1 MEQFKLQGSQLF
13 HSEWGI
19 TWKFNL
25 DGAPRWGEFWER
37 LVGIV
42 NCLKKLI
49 GNERLL
55 FTKLSTDLFEIE
67 NVLNN
72 QPLCFMYDDNVSE
85 VLTPNSLLYG
95 RKLEFVKKHVDE
107 GYFEVAEGNKFVA
120 EKKLQCKRFVKVFG

>member
-1 MEQFKLQGSQLF
+1 MGRILGK
-13 HSEWGI
+13 I
-19 TWKFNL
+19 
-25 DGAPRWGEFWER
+25 
-37 LVGIV
+37 GIV

-72 QPLCFMYDDNVSE
+72 QPLRFMYDDNVSE

>member
-13 HSEWGI
+13 RSEWGI

-25 DGAPRWGEFWER
+25 DGVPRWGEFWER